1 MPNIVLTTAQR
12 SEVNYIAVAADLA
25 AAMIREL
32 ESLQSDNDHLALLMD
47 ATGSS
52 AQQQLSSVL
61 RILEWLALAR
71 NPEEVAHLIARARA
85 LLVTLANEL
94 EQLSSAATCDCEP
107 SASPRIGLRLSRSLF
122 HFEAT
127 NELAYRTPSLI
138 VTRAPTYFN
147 DIEKPYHASYGGGS

>member
-1 MPNIVLTTAQR
+1 MPNRVLTTAQR
-12 SEVNYIAVAADLA
+12 SEVHYIAVAADLA

-32 ESLQSDNDHLALLMD
+32 ECLQSDNDHLALLMD
-47 ATGSS
+47 TTGSS

-71 NPEEVAHLIARARA
+71 NPEEVAHLIDRARA

-107 SASPRIGLRLSRSLF
+107 SASPRDRFETFSIPIPLRS
-122 HFEAT
+122 H
-127 NELAYRTPSLI
+127 
-138 VTRAPTYFN
+138 
-147 DIEKPYHASYGGGS
+147 